1 MDIPYPMCCKHC
13 CRVKDDTECDSV
25 ESKVLLKADLSVCSG
40 RYVPIYLHMRYW
52 SPSYPGYLLFVQ
64 DCPLSPMHERLEYN
78 KPELPYI
85 TTNRT
90 KVSSSFHHIQSLTM
104 NPVVSSSSTPDQPQ
118 DVGSSS
124 LPPDQPQDVGSSSSP
139 PDQLQDRPHSFDGA
153 QEVSCQSNRFLI
165 HVLIL
170 HRQVNPSSGPIRNTI
185 RTLMAQ
191 LSNHN
196 PVTLPSVQHRAPF
209 PYVRAT
215 SHRHPESPIRSLFTI
230 PLQLLPSSL
239 NTEVNQTASETHIPQ
254 CPSSLNTELNQTPSE
269 TQIPQPLSSSNTEL
283 NQTPSET
290 QIPQGPSSSNTEATQ
305 NAFSETHGIPHSFKI
320 APTITQFT
328 STTSTAT
335 ESAATAT
342 SSALSG
348 LQPPNSASTHSGP
361 TVIPSAHNIS
371 AATPSGSSALTVTQ
385 SNIPITFQFLPQST
399 SFSPLFTSSKHP
411 QSRLDNAFS
420 TVRRQSTYK
429 CWRAASKEVIDKS
442 KEILAHIVLDIIH
455 KQDKER
461 DPEQQM
467 YMDIHTKCM
476 MNTIT
481 KSIQQHS
488 GLVSLTEDDL
498 MKTILPVLQG
508 ESFN

>member
-1 MDIPYPMCCKHC
+1 
-13 CRVKDDTECDSV
+13 
-25 ESKVLLKADLSVCSG
+25 
-40 RYVPIYLHMRYW
+40 
-52 SPSYPGYLLFVQ
+52 
-64 DCPLSPMHERLEYN
+64 MHERLEYN
-78 KPELPYI
+78 KPKFPYI

-90 KVSSSFHHIQSLTM
+90 KVSSSFHHIRSLTM

-124 LPPDQPQDVGSSSSP
+124 SPPDQPQDG
-139 PDQLQDRPHSFDGA
+139 PHSFDGA
-153 QEVSCQSNRFLI
+153 QEVSRQSNRFLI

-170 HRQVNPSSGPIRNTI
+170 HGQVNPSSGPIRNTI

-191 LSNHN
+191 LSNRN
-196 PVTLPSVQHRAPF
+196 PVALPGVQRRAPF

-215 SHRHPESPIRSLFTI
+215 SHRHPESPMRSLFTI
-230 PLQLLPSSL
+230 PLQLLPSSS

-254 CPSSLNTELNQTPSE
+254 RP
-269 TQIPQPLSSSNTEL
+269 SSSNTEL

-290 QIPQGPSSSNTEATQ
+290 QIPQPPSSSNTELNQTPSETHIPQCSSSSNTELNQTPSETHIPQRPSSSNTELNQTPSETQIPQRPSSSNTEATQ
-305 NAFSETHGIPHSFKI
+305 NAFSETHGIPHSFEI

-328 STTSTAT
+328 STASTAT

-361 TVIPSAHNIS
+361 TAIPSAHNVS
-371 AATPSGSSALTVTQ
+371 AATPSGSSASTATQ
-385 SNIPITFQFLPQST
+385 SNIPITFQFLPQPA
-399 SFSPLFTSSKHP
+399 SFSPLLTSSKRP
-411 QSRLDNAFS
+411 RSRLDDAFS

-429 CWRAASKEVIDKS
+429 RRCAASEEVIDKS
-442 KEILAHIVLDIIH
+442 KEIPAHIVLDIIH
-455 KQDKER
+455 KRDEER
-461 DPEQQM
+461 DREQRM

-476 MNTIT
+476 MNAIT

-488 GLVSLTEDDL
+488 GLVSSTEDDL

>member
-1 MDIPYPMCCKHC
+1 
-13 CRVKDDTECDSV
+13 
-25 ESKVLLKADLSVCSG
+25 
-40 RYVPIYLHMRYW
+40 
-52 SPSYPGYLLFVQ
+52 
-64 DCPLSPMHERLEYN
+64 
-78 KPELPYI
+78 
-85 TTNRT
+85 
-90 KVSSSFHHIQSLTM
+90 M

-124 LPPDQPQDVGSSSSP
+124 SPPDQPQDG
-139 PDQLQDRPHSFDGA
+139 PHSFDGA
-153 QEVSCQSNRFLI
+153 QEVSRQSNRFLI

-170 HRQVNPSSGPIRNTI
+170 HGQVNPSSGPIRNTI

-191 LSNHN
+191 LSNRS
-196 PVTLPSVQHRAPF
+196 PVALPGVQRRAPF

-215 SHRHPESPIRSLFTI
+215 SHRHPESPMRSLFTI
-230 PLQLLPSSL
+230 PLQLLPSSS

-254 CPSSLNTELNQTPSE
+254 RPSSSNTELNQTPSE
-269 TQIPQPLSSSNTEL
+269 IQIPQPPSSSNTEL

-290 QIPQGPSSSNTEATQ
+290 QIPQRSSSSNTELNQIPSETQIPQRPSSSNTEATQ
-305 NAFSETHGIPHSFKI
+305 NAFSETHGVPHSFEI

-328 STTSTAT
+328 STASTAT

-361 TVIPSAHNIS
+361 TAIPSAHNVS
-371 AATPSGSSALTVTQ
+371 AATPSGSSASTATQ
-385 SNIPITFQFLPQST
+385 SNIPITFQFLPQSAN
-399 SFSPLFTSSKHP
+399 FSPLLTSSKRP
-411 QSRLDNAFS
+411 RSRLDDAFS

-429 CWRAASKEVIDKS
+429 RRRAASEEVIDKS
-442 KEILAHIVLDIIH
+442 KEIPAHIVLDIIH
-455 KQDKER
+455 KRDEER
-461 DPEQQM
+461 DREQRM

-476 MNTIT
+476 MNAIT

-488 GLVSLTEDDL
+488 GLVSSTEDDL